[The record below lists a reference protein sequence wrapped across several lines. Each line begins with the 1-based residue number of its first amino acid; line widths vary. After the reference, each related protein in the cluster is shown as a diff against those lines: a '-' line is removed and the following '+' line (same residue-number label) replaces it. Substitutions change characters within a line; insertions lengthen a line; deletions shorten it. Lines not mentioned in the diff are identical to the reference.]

1 MASETG
7 ETEYIP
13 LVQSDKSTPSTPS
26 RPPMASVI
34 FFKFIRTYVAEMLGT
49 MTFVFVDVCSVS
61 LGNYAAFTH
70 GFILFV
76 NVAATAK
83 VR

>member
-1 MASETG
+1 MASEKD
-7 ETEYIP
+7 ETVP
-13 LVQSDKSTPSTPS
+13 LVTSDKSTHSTPS
-26 RPPMASVI
+26 RPTLASVI
-34 FFKFIRTYVAEMLGT
+34 FFKFIRPCMAEMLGT
-49 MTFVFVDVCSVS
+49 MTFVFADVCSVS
-61 LGNYAAFTH
+61 IGNDSAFTH